1 MSTGNSRG
9 NPLLNLA
16 ANASR
21 SGFSLSNASLARIA
35 AHTIFVLAILA
46 VWETSAQSGLLDP
59 TFFGRPSG
67 IRDFMWKGF
76 VTEGK
81 LWRELGYT
89 LGGAGISFVVGS
101 VSAVAFGLLFTS
113 YPALH
118 RAAEPYLTLLNA
130 MPRIALAPLF
140 LLWFGLGIG
149 SKIAVGVSLTFFI
162 VLSATVA
169 GIRGVASDHLILSK
183 ALGASPT
190 QLFFKVTLPSAVPVI
205 FSGLRLGLIFA
216 LLGVVGAELIAA
228 EHGLGQTLAYL
239 QSTFNMDGVMAL
251 LFLLAL
257 LGLGVTAIM
266 NRIERALLA
275 WQ

>member
-1 MSTGNSRG
+1 MSTGSG

-16 ANASR
+16 SKAQ
-21 SGFSLSNASLARIA
+21 SGTLGSPSALRIA
-35 AHTIFVLAILA
+35 AHALFIVVFLA
-46 VWETSAQSGLLDP
+46 VWEAAAQGGLLDP

-67 IRDFMWKGF
+67 IRDYLWKGF
-76 VTEGK
+76 IADGK
-81 LWRELGYT
+81 LWKELGYT
-89 LGGAGISFVVGS
+89 VGGAAISFVAGS
-101 VSAVAFGLLFTS
+101 VAAVAFGLLFTT
-113 YPALH
+113 YPLVH
-118 RAAEPYLTLLNA
+118 RAVEPYLTLLNA

-140 LLWFGLGIG
+140 LLWFGIGIG

-183 ALGASPT
+183 ALGATPH

-205 FSGLRLGLIFA
+205 FSGLRLGLIFS

-239 QSTFNMDGVMAL
+239 QSTFSMDGVMAL

-257 LGLGVTAIM
+257 LGLSVTAIM
-266 NRIERALLA
+266 NRIERALLS

>member
-1 MSTGNSRG
+1 MSTGNSGG

-21 SGFSLSNASLARIA
+21 GGFSLSGASATRIG
-35 AHTIFVLAILA
+35 AHALFVIAFLV
-46 VWETSAQSGLLDP
+46 VWESSAQSGWLDP

-67 IRDFMWKGF
+67 IRDFLWKGF

-89 LGGAGISFVVGS
+89 LGGAAISFVLGS
-101 VSAVAFGLLFTS
+101 VSAVGFGLLFTS

>member
-1 MSTGNSRG
+1 MTTRSR
-9 NPLLNLA
+9 LT
-16 ANASR
+16 
-21 SGFSLSNASLARIA
+21 IA
-35 AHTIFVLAILA
+35 AHVVFIVAFIGLWELASSH
-46 VWETSAQSGLLDP
+46 ELLDR

-67 IRDFMWKGF
+67 IALFLWKGF
-76 VTEGK
+76 VTDGK
-81 LWRELGYT
+81 LWLELGYT
-89 LGGAGISFVVGS
+89 LFGAAVSFLAGS
-101 VSAVAFGLLFTS
+101 IAAVSVGLLFMVM
-113 YPALH
+113 PRFH

-140 LLWFGLGIG
+140 LLWFGLGVG
-149 SKIAVGVSLTFFI
+149 SKIAVGCSLTFFI

-169 GIRGVASDHLILSK
+169 GIRGVNSDHTILSR
-183 ALGASPT
+183 ALGAS
-190 QLFFKVTLPSAVPVI
+190 QRQVFFKVTLPSAVPVI

-239 QSTFNMDGVMAL
+239 QSTFSMDGVMGL

-257 LGLGVTAIM
+257 LGLGVTALM
-266 NRIERALLA
+266 NRLERSLLA

>member
-1 MSTGNSRG
+1 MTTRSATTMVGHATFIVAFLG
-9 NPLLNLA
+9 LWELA
-16 ANASR
+16 ASH
-21 SGFSLSNASLARIA
+21 GF
-35 AHTIFVLAILA
+35 
-46 VWETSAQSGLLDP
+46 LDR

-67 IRDFMWKGF
+67 IVAYLWKGF
-76 VTEGK
+76 IIEGK
-81 LWRELGYT
+81 LWLELSYT
-89 LGGAGISFVVGS
+89 LLGAGISFVAGS
-101 VSAVAFGLLFTS
+101 IAAVAVGLLFMVF
-113 YPALH
+113 PRVH
-118 RAAEPYLTLLNA
+118 RATEPYMTLLNA

-169 GIRGVASDHLILSK
+169 GIRGVNSDHLVLSR
-183 ALGASPT
+183 ALGATP
-190 QLFFKVTLPSAVPVI
+190 QQVFLKVTLPSAVPVI

-239 QSTFNMDGVMAL
+239 QSTFSMDGVMGL

-257 LGLGVTAIM
+257 IGLGITAIM
-266 NRIERALLA
+266 NRLERSLLD